1 LCVLDLISLRY
12 WLTVT
17 FMGPFLLA
25 TMVMQA
31 FIVYDYLRLCQDKD
45 ALARLDQELF
55 VRMAGFSIL
64 ISVVMT

>member
-1 LCVLDLISLRY
+1 
-12 WLTVT
+12 
-17 FMGPFLLA
+17 
-25 TMVMQA
+25 MVMQA
-31 FIVYDYLRLCQDKD
+31 FIVHDYLRLCQDKD